1 MGPGPL
7 SRSTAALP
15 VLPDYQGFGAGSG
28 PFQGFGAGSGPFQG
42 FGAGSGPFITGA
54 AAIKLLLWL
63 VTAVFRPIAATK
75 INPGSSRTTCLRDID
90 EYLPSDKQREELYRK
105 LQNVQADTGVQPVTK
120 RYTTTHPAFRQVFAL
135 RASEG
140 VATVRSMG
148 VLYLLVN
155 GTVVLG
161 KSLIQLRLRRVNP
174 VRKLDIDVTL

>member
-54 AAIKLLLWL
+54 AVIRLPLLA
-63 VTAVFRPIAATK
+63 TAVFRPIAATR
-75 INPGSSRTTCLRDID
+75 INIGSSRTTCLRDI
-90 EYLPSDKQREELYRK
+90 EYLPRYEQREALYRN
-105 LQNVQADTGVQPVTK
+105 LQIGQADTGVRPVTK
-120 RYTTTHPAFRQVFAL
+120 RYTTPYPVFRQVFAL

-140 VATVRSMG
+140 VATTRRIE
-148 VLYLLVN
+148 VLDVLVN
-155 GTVVLG
+155 GTAVLG
-161 KSLIQLRLRRVNP
+161 KCLIQF
-174 VRKLDIDVTL
+174 KFCTAFTLQSLTLA